1 MLSQNL
7 VKTAISVAGQL
18 KEAGVQLS
26 PLDNTP
32 LAELLDDAMPH
43 VFTNKGETVTT
54 LLPGGRVVNS
64 NVSTWGITGPEE
76 LADAIV
82 NATSNAAD
90 VSSHTIRIASL
101 ADDIAPMVNQHLYVT
116 RNVVRPL
123 IEEFEKAAA
132 LYLEQSCLKNPT
144 AEFEINTVRIP
155 ALLGDASF
163 NAMGLDDIV
172 NLNEITDSPAFLTVK
187 FEDIDAAV
195 LEICNLG
202 NDRLNALVRDW
213 LQFAP
218 ENLIKNVLLANFT
231 NMSNVEETGAFC
243 FAPHSLRRGNQA
255 MSMQI
260 SLAVWLIANWLKTNV
275 KPTHESVSL
284 SGYQDYMQYMTDCA
298 GVTLKVA
305 LENMANQIT
314 GDVMVMSVFPSQKK
328 IWVHDGLYRKYLEMG
343 GRSEALLGMI
353 VSNKVHYALP
363 TVLENQASLIEAWNN
378 YVNFRSANALVDIRD
393 NFRSWVISYMSIAV
407 SNLTDIEKEYG
418 AEHPGLVDRIMAEVQ
433 KQVDHLGHR
442 LHEDIAHTALHVVA
456 GARFFYTSSYT
467 ILSEMAQIARLNPEI
482 DPTEAATAAA
492 IVYIVEYCYSQVAN
506 VALVK

>member
-7 VKTAISVAGQL
+7 VKTALSVACQL

-32 LAELLDDAMPH
+32 MAELLDDAMPH
-43 VFTNKGETVTT
+43 VFTNKGETETT

-64 NVSTWGITGPEE
+64 NVSTWGTTGPEE
-76 LADAIV
+76 LTDAIV
-82 NATSNAAD
+82 DTTSNISD
-90 VSSHTIRIASL
+90 VSSHTIRVTSL

-123 IEEFEKAAA
+123 IEDFEKAAA
-132 LYLEQSCLKNPT
+132 LYLEQTCLKNPT
-144 AEFEINTVRIP
+144 AEFDIKTVRIP

-163 NAMGLDDIV
+163 NAMGLDEVV
-172 NLNEITDSPAFLTVK
+172 NLNEVRDTPSFLTIK
-187 FEDIDAAV
+187 FEDVDAAV

-202 NDRLNALVRDW
+202 NDRLSAMVRDW

-231 NMSNVEETGAFC
+231 NMSNIEETGAYVFSQ
-243 FAPHSLRRGNQA
+243 HSLRRGNQA
-255 MSMQI
+255 MAMHI
-260 SLAVWLIANWLKTNV
+260 SLAVWLIANWLKANV

-284 SGYQDYMQYMTDCA
+284 AGYQDYMQYMTDA
-298 GVTLKVA
+298 SGATLKVA

-314 GDVMVMSVFPSQKK
+314 GDVMVLSVFPSSKQ
-328 IWVHDGLYRKYLEMG
+328 IWLHDGLYRKYLEMG

-353 VSNKVHYALP
+353 VSGKTYYASGLI
-363 TVLENQASLIEAWNN
+363 LENQATLIDSWNS
-378 YVNFRSANALVDIRD
+378 YVNFRSANALVDLRD
-393 NFRSWVISYMSIAV
+393 NFRSWVISYMSVAV
-407 SNLTDIEKEYG
+407 SNLTEIEKEYE
-418 AEHPGLVDRIMAEVQ
+418 AEHPGLVDRIMVEVQ

-467 ILSEMAQIARLNPEI
+467 ILSEMVQIARLNPQI
-482 DPTEAATAAA
+482 DPTEAATAAVIA
-492 IVYIVEYCYSQVAN
+492 YIAEYCYSQITN